1 MADPLFSMQA
11 PPIAVDKGSDTPIY
25 QQIYESVRTSIE
37 AGVLRPG
44 DKLPSIRTL
53 SAGLKIARN
62 TVDNAYKQ
70 LIVEGYVASRQGS
83 GFIVQEISRDALAEL
98 PTPKTR
104 VQLPKR
110 RVEPARNYRFDLSY
124 GNLTTDAFPMS
135 TWRRIAADVFS
146 DANAEKM
153 ASYGDPFG
161 ERQLRLQIARH
172 VALTRSVQCTP
183 EQILITS
190 GTEQSLNVVLG
201 MFDAERDA
209 VAIEDPGYAGVR
221 AALQHTNFDARRIR
235 THEGEDAY
243 LADVKASGARLVYT
257 TPSHQFPLGWCMSQR
272 VRSVLLEHAV
282 KHDAYLVE
290 DDYDSAYRYTTQPV
304 PSLRSKDRWGRV
316 IYLGTFSKILSPA
329 LRIGYI
335 VLPVELLDRY
345 EQRYRG
351 THPTVSWA
359 DQTIVATFM
368 EQGHWDKHLRRI
380 VNLYRKRH
388 EALTCALARTFGSHI
403 AMHDGAAGLFTAF
416 DIDNGMTQEE
426 LVSSARSAGVR
437 IANSK
442 ELWLRKSDAPENLVV
457 LGFSAVDEAGAEQA
471 VELLGDAWLQ
481 G

>member
-11 PPIAVDKGSDTPIY
+11 PPIAVDKSSDTPIY

-98 PTPKTR
+98 PTPRR

-221 AALQHTNFDARRIR
+221 AALQHTNFDVRRVR

-282 KHDAYLVE
+282 KHDAYLIE

-345 EQRYRG
+345 EQRYKG

-368 EQGHWDKHLRRI
+368 EQGHWDKHLSRI

-388 EALTCALARTFGSHI
+388 EA
-403 AMHDGAAGLFTAF
+403 
-416 DIDNGMTQEE
+416 
-426 LVSSARSAGVR
+426 R

-481 G
+481 D

>member
-11 PPIAVDKGSDTPIY
+11 PPLAVDKGSDTPIY

-37 AGVLRPG
+37 AGVFRPG

-98 PTPKTR
+98 PTPKAR

-110 RVEPARNYRFDLSY
+110 RVEPARNYRFNLSY

-221 AALQHTNFDARRIR
+221 AALQHTNFDVRRVR

-282 KHDAYLVE
+282 KHDAYLIE
-290 DDYDSAYRYTTQPV
+290 DDYCCEYRYGSDAI
-304 PSLRSKDRWGRV
+304 PSLHSLCPDHV
-316 IYLGTFSKILSPA
+316 IYLGTMSKILSPA
-329 LRIGYI
+329 IRMSYL
-335 VLPVELLDRY
+335 VLPPALMERWDDV
-345 EQRYRG
+345 QRYRFCALPWLDQEMMHLFMSSPEWARYER
-351 THPTVSWA
+351 TTVSS
-359 DQTIVATFM
+359 
-368 EQGHWDKHLRRI
+368 
-380 VNLYRKRH
+380 YRKRH
-388 EALTCALARTFGSHI
+388 DTLI
-403 AMHDGAAGLFTAF
+403 ASIHEHLGDKVRIVGADAGLH
-416 DIDNGMTQEE
+416 I
-426 LVSSARSAGVR
+426 
-437 IANSK
+437 
-442 ELWLRKSDAPENLVV
+442 
-457 LGFSAVDEAGAEQA
+457 
-471 VELLGDAWLQ
+471 LLGDGEKRDQSELINLARSHDVRVYGTNRYWVGSARPMRNYVLVGFSQIREEYIPEGIRRLGEAWY